1 MSMTGLSGRLF
12 VGFNSTSMKRR
23 MIERIL
29 NGALTSELTFECEGL
44 YPITIRVSI
53 LGSLMISSFNRLS
66 IVTVAV

>member
-1 MSMTGLSGRLF
+1 
-12 VGFNSTSMKRR
+12 
-23 MIERIL
+23 
-29 NGALTSELTFECEGL
+29 L